1 MDISE
6 SGLCGFSPS
15 LISVCC
21 SPSLFSP
28 PSSNPFI
35 PSGVAKGGVKALRF
49 AGTFFFGPPLQS
61 HRRKHA
67 CTVVRLPAKLST
79 LPPSSYAIFPP
90 RETFPTPMFLWRS
103 ITRSITNY
111 PRIVFSC
118 SRTPASLSSGAIYP
132 PPVPC
137 QPFHHHQSWT
147 WGVPTSITGQGE
159 QNQADLGAH
168 LATTGLFFWRTPQ
181 WADLL
186 QRSMHQATIAWSLF
200 F

>member
-61 HRRKHA
+61 HRGKHA

-90 RETFPTPMFLWRS
+90 QEKPSQLQCSFEDLSQDLSQRYSFLMFQDPSKPKLWGYIPSCPLSALPSSPVLNMRGPNLYNWPRGAESGRSWSTPG
-103 ITRSITNY
+103 NNG
-111 PRIVFSC
+111 P
-118 SRTPASLSSGAIYP
+118 
-132 PPVPC
+132 
-137 QPFHHHQSWT
+137 
-147 WGVPTSITGQGE
+147 
-159 QNQADLGAH
+159 
-168 LATTGLFFWRTPQ
+168 FFWRTPQ
-181 WADLL
+181 
-186 QRSMHQATIAWSLF
+186 
-200 F
+200 